1 MEEKKITPSLEDYLE
16 SIYVLREQIQIVR
29 VTDIAAH
36 LHISKPSVHRALQM
50 LRNMAYV
57 EQEKYG
63 DVRLTQEG
71 EEKARQILSRHMLL
85 KTFFCD
91 VLGVSEEIAEK
102 DACMTEHVIS
112 EETVQKLNDFV
123 SHVQKQKE

>member
-16 SIYVLREQIQIVR
+16 SIYILREQIQIVR
-29 VTDIAAH
+29 MTDIAAH
-36 LHISKPSVHRALQM
+36 LNISKPSVHRALQM

-57 EQEKYG
+57 EQERYG

-71 EEKARQILSRHMLL
+71 EEKAKQVLSRHMLL

-123 SHVQKQKE
+123 RHVQKHRE